1 MGAEISIDFISDT
14 LNNKLKTF
22 FEEFYTNLVEF
33 LDDTMVEY
41 ICKNE
46 NMYDRSILMKT
57 SDIFGYYHIKSE
69 RISSSVSNIIK
80 KYCDIIDKAIL
91 DNQAN
96 VTKYL
101 NDIPIEFLDPIM
113 STPICD
119 PVELPIVKL
128 QLKKVL

>member
-1 MGAEISIDFISDT
+1 MT
-14 LNNKLKTF
+14 
-22 FEEFYTNLVEF
+22 
-33 LDDTMVEY
+33 
-41 ICKNE
+41 
-46 NMYDRSILMKT
+46 
-57 SDIFGYYHIKSE
+57 DIFGYYHIKSE

-119 PVELPIVKL
+119 PVELPSSKTIVEKSVIENHL
-128 QLKKVL
+128 VFSESDPFNRDILTLDLLNKHNSLDRTISTLNTFKEKFNLWKKENVI